1 VLTDSARRRLAPL
14 VFVAAGLGA
23 YAMID
28 RELPRERDVVIELG
42 DAAADVSDVEVSW
55 VRPRAGAEEAQL
67 TTRWN
72 FEKGKA
78 PSRLKT
84 RARLPDGEWE
94 VEVGVQRYETPGEA
108 RWSGVVNLER
118 TPFWKRD
125 NLRNDPVI
133 LPVRETL
140 R

>member
-14 VFVAAGLGA
+14 VLVAAGLGA
-23 YAMID
+23 YAMFD
-28 RELPRERDVVIELG
+28 RQLPHERDVVIELG
-42 DAAADVSDVEVSW
+42 DAAADVKELEVSW
-55 VRPRAGAEEAQL
+55 TRAGTDEAQL
-67 TTRWN
+67 TTRWR

-78 PSRLKT
+78 PARLKT

-94 VEVGVQRYETPGEA
+94 AEVGIQRYDTPGEA
-108 RWSGVVNLER
+108 RWSGRVNLER